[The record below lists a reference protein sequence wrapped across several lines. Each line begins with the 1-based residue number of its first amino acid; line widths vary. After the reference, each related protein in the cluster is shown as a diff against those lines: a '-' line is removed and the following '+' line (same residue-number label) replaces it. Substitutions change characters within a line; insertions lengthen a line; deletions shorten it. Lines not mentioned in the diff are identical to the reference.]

1 MAPGLGL
8 RPGEAVLGGVVLGL
22 GLFVGIETSL
32 MEVAPANAAIG
43 PRLFPFLVA
52 AGLVVVGLLVLRQA
66 LFGHIAHERGFELDW
81 PAVAWVGGGLLVQ
94 LWLVEWLGWIVATAL
109 LFLAGTLAFQDRR
122 VPLNLAIGLVLAGLT
137 FWIFNDGLGLSLPVG
152 TVFEDLLAG
161 DEPAE

>member
-1 MAPGLGL
+1 MTSGWGLRIGEVVLGL
-8 RPGEAVLGGVVLGL
+8 VVLGL
-22 GLFVGIETSL
+22 GLFIVVETSML
-32 MEVAPANAAIG
+32 EVVPSNAAIG
-43 PRLFPFLVA
+43 PRMFPFLVA
-52 AGLVVVGLLVLRQA
+52 FGLLAVGMAVLWQA
-66 LFGHIAHERGFELDW
+66 LFGHVAHERGFELDW